1 MKEKNKFKW
10 IKIICGIIVAGIILF
25 YLWLFFTA

>member
-1 MKEKNKFKW
+1 MKEKNKFK
-10 IKIICGIIVAGIILF
+10 IIGGIIVAGIILF